1 MLHFKKKINMKYNEF
16 KYICLGI
23 TILQLSCKSFIE
35 IDPPKTSLV
44 NETVFLTNDQATAAI
59 TGAYTVLRSSGSFA
73 SGNNGGI
80 GACAG
85 QSSDELVT
93 YLAGYLPFNENQ
105 LTPEMPNGLQALYFG
120 PYQSIFTANSIIE
133 GLQASNVITP
143 LVKEQLQGEA
153 LFIRAFAHFYLVNL
167 FGEIPLQLSSDYRIT
182 SIAKKAS
189 IEQVYQQI
197 VADLKTAEEK
207 LQENYP
213 TPGRVRPN
221 KSTAQALLARVYL
234 YLKDWGNAEKYAS
247 LVISKANTYSLT
259 DFNDVFLANS
269 REAIWQ
275 LEPSQNSGALEGT
288 FFIPASLLVP
298 PGSISLRNSFVL
310 SAFETG
316 DRRKDA
322 WVRSYTIPAGTYYY
336 PYKYKIRIATTA
348 TEYSMVLRLAEQ
360 YLIRAEARINQ
371 DKIELGIEDL
381 NTVRKRPL
389 ATGVNA
395 NTLAPLPTNLIKLDA
410 LLAVEQ
416 ERKVELFSE
425 WGHRWFDLKR
435 SGKATAVLSLIKPLW
450 QPTDVLYPL
459 PQLELNRNT
468 NIKPQND
475 GY

>member
-1 MLHFKKKINMKYNEF
+1 MKYDLF
-16 KYICLGI
+16 KYIFLGI
-23 TILQLSCKSFIE
+23 AILQLSCKRFVG

-44 NETVFLTNDQATAAI
+44 NETVFQTNDQATAAI
-59 TGAYTVLRSSGSFA
+59 TGIYATLRSTNFA
-73 SGNNGGI
+73 SGNINGI
-80 GACAG
+80 ASCAG
-85 QSSDELVT
+85 LSSDELIS
-93 YLAGYLPFNENQ
+93 YLAAYLPFNENQ
-105 LTPEMPNGLQALYFG
+105 LTPETPNGLSTLYSG

-133 GLQASNVITP
+133 NLQASNGVTP

-167 FGEIPLQLSSDYRIT
+167 FGKIPLQLSSDNSIT
-182 SIAKKAS
+182 SIAAKAS
-189 IEQVYQQI
+189 IDQVYQQI
-197 VADLKTAEEK
+197 VNDLKSAEAK

-221 KSTAQALLARVYL
+221 KSAAQALLARVYL
-234 YLKDWGNAEKYAS
+234 YVQDWENAEKYAS
-247 LVISKANTYSLT
+247 LIISKTSTYNLV

-275 LEPSQNSGALEGT
+275 LEPPPNSGALEGA
-288 FFIPASLLVP
+288 FFIPGSLLIP
-298 PGSISLRNSFVL
+298 PGNVSLRNSFIQN
-310 SAFETG
+310 AFEVG
-316 DRRKDA
+316 DKRKDA

-336 PYKYKIRIATTA
+336 PFKYKIRSATTA
-348 TEYSMVLRLAEQ
+348 TEYSMVLRFAEQ

-371 DKIELGIEDL
+371 EKTELGIGDL
-381 NTVRKRPL
+381 NIIRKRQL
-389 ATGVNA
+389 LTGTNA
-395 NTLAPLPTNLIKLDA
+395 NTLSPLPTNLAKPDA

-435 SGKATAVLSLIKPLW
+435 TGRATAVFSLIKPLW
-450 QPTDVLYPL
+450 EPTDVLYPI
-459 PQLELNRNT
+459 PQLEIDRNK